1 MTVPRLWVDG
11 PAGRTPPPEPRVA
24 ALVRTFAERHV
35 VLTADLAA
43 ALSAAEQAEVPAE
56 IPVWGQAFR
65 LAGQSVGQEQ
75 VLGRGRFW
83 RGAFPSFHVLVAE
96 PVLRRA
102 MAACDGVG
110 LSGAADL
117 PGPKDLPRPDRWL
130 ARYEAV
136 VRQFLSDP
144 GMMGRGFW
152 AETAVRL
159 QMAAWRD
166 AQFRAGHLSR
176 RLGLHAIAPEAD
188 PLLCRLLYEAEP
200 EFPEAFRLDSRR
212 IRARQKSQRK
222 RAGHRPKEGGVSG
235 IRTSTILDD
244 LPDALISELVLPP
257 RLVVDRLLHEGLIVR
272 HRPPYRQ
279 PKRDL
284 LVLGMADRRAD
295 GVAGA
300 VAKAAWADAAIRLQ
314 ILLGQMGLPL
324 SDLVWAE
331 ARATGLAAD
340 LLRVED
346 AEPSAGLDPIRLQ
359 GPLRAS
365 RLFRSG
371 LMPGFPDLTSAND
384 PLPAATDGQGD
395 LMAQLARSGLRRL
408 QIRHR
413 IAGGRLGPGADI
425 AHRPADYALRIALAV
440 LPPGS
445 RLALQAGADWAGV
458 RGQVSGAL
466 ARVMEDETRLI
477 AIVPPHE
484 VAPGYAFSVIGDL
497 VAGGRIDIAPDPD
510 IPPAEAVNR
519 VLGALSAAMISAVL
533 ESVDAG

>member
-1 MTVPRLWVDG
+1 MLRL
-11 PAGRTPPPEPRVA
+11 A
-24 ALVRTFAERHV
+24 
-35 VLTADLAA
+35 
-43 ALSAAEQAEVPAE
+43 SAAPSLEAP
-56 IPVWGQAFR
+56 
-65 LAGQSVGQEQ
+65 
-75 VLGRGRFW
+75 LGSSITG
-83 RGAFPSFHVLVAE
+83 
-96 PVLRRA
+96 
-102 MAACDGVG
+102 MAA
-110 LSGAADL
+110 
-117 PGPKDLPRPDRWL
+117 PR
-130 ARYEAV
+130 AN
-136 VRQFLSDP
+136 
-144 GMMGRGFW
+144 
-152 AETAVRL
+152 
-159 QMAAWRD
+159 
-166 AQFRAGHLSR
+166 
-176 RLGLHAIAPEAD
+176 
-188 PLLCRLLYEAEP
+188 
-200 EFPEAFRLDSRR
+200 
-212 IRARQKSQRK
+212 
-222 RAGHRPKEGGVSG
+222 
-235 IRTSTILDD
+235 
-244 LPDALISELVLPP
+244 
-257 RLVVDRLLHEGLIVR
+257 
-272 HRPPYRQ
+272 
-279 PKRDL
+279 
-284 LVLGMADRRAD
+284 

-314 ILLGQMGLPL
+314 ILLGQKGLPQ

-484 VAPGYAFSVIGDL
+484 VAPGHVFSVIGDL

-519 VLGALSAAMISAVL
+519 VLGALSATMISAVL